1 MAYENDNFIMVNQ
14 QYDSGILLEEY
25 KDKYSLASPYIG
37 KNGTVEL
44 KWCFRQE
51 KDKESKENKPGKSI
65 PIKLELGTKEEA
77 VKHLTALLDLL
88 DPDGVLRVPF

>member
-1 MAYENDNFIMVNQ
+1 MVEIPNFIMINQ

-25 KDKYSLASPYIG
+25 KGKYSLTSAYIG
-37 KNGTVEL
+37 KDGQAQM

-51 KDKESKENKPGKSI
+51 KDKDSHENKPGKSI